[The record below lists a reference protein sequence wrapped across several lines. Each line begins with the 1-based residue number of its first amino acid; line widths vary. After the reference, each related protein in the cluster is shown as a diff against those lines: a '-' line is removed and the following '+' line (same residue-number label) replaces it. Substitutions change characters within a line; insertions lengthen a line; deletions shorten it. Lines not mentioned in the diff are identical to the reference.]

1 MSVCC
6 NEIDKLSGLSETH
19 LASRLGELLA
29 NDPVRGETL
38 KTIIAATDFS
48 HGLSFKDL
56 FCWQHNTKLDPYL
69 SMSSHSYSKT
79 KRSLSKSNSGIE

>member
-48 HGLSFKDL
+48 HGLSPL
-56 FCWQHNTKLDPYL
+56 
-69 SMSSHSYSKT
+69 KT
-79 KRSLSKSNSGIE
+79 CFVGSTTQNLILTCPCPVIVIRKPKGAFRKVTAA